1 MKAVSEYR
9 EFAAMCRD
17 LAGRLKDAK
26 DRKAV
31 EVMASGWDKV
41 ADDRETRMA
50 TVEAEIARR

>member
-1 MKAVSEYR
+1 MKTVSEYR

-17 LAGRLKDAK
+17 LAARLEDAK

-31 EVMASGWDKV
+31 ELMAAGWDKA
-41 ADDRETRMA
+41 ADDREQRLA